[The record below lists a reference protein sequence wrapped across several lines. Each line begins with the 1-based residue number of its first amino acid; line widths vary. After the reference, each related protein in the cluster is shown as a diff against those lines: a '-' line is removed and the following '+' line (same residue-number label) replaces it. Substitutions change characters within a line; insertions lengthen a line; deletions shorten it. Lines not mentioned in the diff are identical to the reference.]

1 MREPLAKHET
11 IEYRPNEPFHVSNAN
26 SSSGEEFYVK
36 NSHWHEELEIL
47 YVFQGVTRHFIDGE
61 VFIAEPGR
69 LLVTNCESVHR
80 IEVLDTLI
88 DSNRDRGVILIVHNR
103 FLEENFPEYQDF
115 WFTNDKPQARP
126 EVREIM
132 LKFSEYATRKERQE
146 HEHLYM
152 RGLLLQLLYYL
163 YQEGSVRRSDLGS
176 IRRREQVQTLKE
188 ILQYVEEHYREPIV
202 QAEVAKEFY
211 FTPQYFARY
220 FKQCTGNTFTEHLA
234 SYRAAQARQEL
245 LHTDRRISDIARNS
259 GFHDDRGLINAF
271 KRIYGV
277 TPLQYRKNI
286 VVRHQKDKSV

>member
-1 MREPLAKHET
+1 MREPLVKHQ
-11 IEYRPNEPFHVSNAN
+11 IIGYRPNEPFYTAN
-26 SSSGEEFYVK
+26 TNSRSGEDFYVK
-36 NSHWHEELEIL
+36 NSHWHEELEL
-47 YVFQGVTRHFIDGE
+47 FYSLQSCTRHFIDGE
-61 VFIAEPGR
+61 VFVVEPGR

-80 IEVLDTLI
+80 IEVLDIGADSSGVCGIVLI
-88 DSNRDRGVILIVHNR
+88 IHNR

-126 EVREIM
+126 EVQEIM
-132 LKFSEYATRKERQE
+132 LKFSEYASRKEHRE

-163 YQEGSVRRSDLGS
+163 YQEGAIRRSDIGS

-188 ILQYVEEHYREPIV
+188 ILQYVEEHYREPLV

-220 FKQCTGNTFTEHLA
+220 FKQCTGNTFTEHLTA
-234 SYRAAQARQEL
+234 YRTAQARQEL
-245 LHTDRRISDIARNS
+245 LRTDRRISDVARNN
-259 GFHDDRGLINAF
+259 GFHDDRGFINAF

-277 TPLQYRKNI
+277 TPLQYRKSA
-286 VVRHQKDKSV
+286 VSH